1 MTSST
6 TTLYRKLILLDK
18 TVNYVTVDLD
28 QTKKRSGLEYII
40 ANKKNDININKIN
53 ITDNVIKGSSN
64 TALYIGDVSL
74 KGNLSGNT
82 LLKAQANASGTILFP
97 SIDDT
102 LVTKNSIDTLTN
114 KTLDSPL
121 IQNNLIIDNISISG
135 NTITS
140 LNPDGDIILLPN
152 GNGKVIFDADMNLG
166 NLKIENNTISSTNT
180 DGNIIFAPDGNG
192 KVIFDADMNFGNLN
206 LSENTISS
214 TNPDGDIIF
223 APDGNGKVIFDAD
236 INFGNLNLSENTIS
250 STNTNGNIELT
261 PNGDGKVIVNSNID
275 IGNICILGNSI
286 TSKNL
291 NGDIILE
298 PNGSGKVKINYNLNV
313 SGNIQVDGSVPES
326 SSKRYK
332 KDITNLENTENI
344 YNLRPVKYKKIDNN
358 ETELGFIAEEV
369 AKYFP
374 DLVAYRN
381 INGSNV
387 PDALMYS
394 RIVVPMLNEMKKL
407 KNKIDYLEKNIFRN

>member
-6 TTLYRKLILLDK
+6 TSFYRKLMLLDK
-18 TVNYVTVDLD
+18 TVNYNTVNLD
-28 QTKKRSGLEYII
+28 QTIKNSGLEAIK
-40 ANKKNDININKIN
+40 ANDKNNIDINKIN
-53 ITDNVIKGSSN
+53 ITDNVIKGTAN
-64 TALYIGDVSL
+64 TALFIGDVSL

-82 LLKAQANASGTILFP
+82 LLKAQANASGTIILP

-114 KTLDSPL
+114 KTLDAPL

-152 GNGKVIFDADMNLG
+152 GNGKVIFDSDFSLG
-166 NLKIENNTISSTNT
+166 NLKIDNNTISSTNT
-180 DGNIIFAPDGNG
+180 DGDIIFAPDGNG
-192 KVIFDADMNFGNLN
+192 KIIFDADMNFGNLN

-214 TNPDGDIIF
+214 TNTDGDIELT
-223 APDGNGKVIFDAD
+223 PDGNGKIV
-236 INFGNLNLSENTIS
+236 
-250 STNTNGNIELT
+250 
-261 PNGDGKVIVNSNID
+261 VNSNIN
-275 IGNICILGNSI
+275 IGNIEIFGNSI
-286 TSKNL
+286 TSKNI

-313 SGNIQVDGSVPES
+313 AGNIQVDGSIPES

-332 KDITNLENTENI
+332 KEIINLENTEDI
-344 YNLRPVKYKKIDNN
+344 YNLRPVKYKKIENN
-358 ETELGFIAEEV
+358 EIELGFIAEEV

-374 DLVAYRN
+374 DLVSYKM
-381 INGSNV
+381 INDKCV

-407 KNKIDYLEKNIFRN
+407 KNRIDYLEKKYI